1 MASSAFSFVP
11 GAQSNIEVGGSAIT
25 DTNIFTS
32 NGQGGE
38 LWSLLEGVFAAASQT
53 SASGTHYNF
62 NAIEEARVQTSANG
76 ADTPKRGMSVNLI
89 TKSGGNA
96 YHGAGEYAYEQ
107 QFSRATTSMPSWS
120 PRCQIGAEVYHAQ
133 RWRRPAWRQNHPGQV
148 VVLCGPALPEG
159 HQGNSVRHAP

>member
-1 MASSAFSFVP
+1 M
-11 GAQSNIEVGGSAIT
+11 
-25 DTNIFTS
+25 S
-32 NGQGGE
+32 NGQSGE

-96 YHGAGEYAYEQ
+96 FHGAAEYSVHEQ
-107 QFSRATTSMPSWS
+107 
-120 PRCQIGAEVYHAQ
+120 
-133 RWRRPAWRQNHPGQV
+133 RP
-148 VVLCGPALPEG
+148 
-159 HQGNSVRHAP
+159 